1 MVTVQ
6 SVNLTT
12 QKSKNL
18 TDLQHQLLLQ
28 LNDTCIEIQNQN
40 DLNFLRKQV
49 ILNILEICQDCAKMA
64 ALPQGAFV
72 ACKLRDQ
79 YRDRDLM
86 VSRIKSGGDKNE
98 SKFYNCNKKLM
109 EYSPVKYNEKLMN
122 SIWGFYNRY
131 SPHNIK
137 SNEIVS
143 YDRYFNQQQQS
154 SAVANQLIAHNIAM
168 TATSCM
174 EWNFKK
180 N

>member
-6 SVNLTT
+6 SLNFPK
-12 QKSKNL
+12 QKSQNL
-18 TDLQHQLLLQ
+18 TDLQHQLLLLQ
-28 LNDTCIEIQNQN
+28 LNDTCIEIRNQN
-40 DLNFLRKQV
+40 NLNFLRKQV
-49 ILNILEICQDCAKMA
+49 ILNILEICQDCINMA

-72 ACKLRDQ
+72 ACKLREQ
-79 YRDRDLM
+79 YRDRDHI
-86 VSRIKSGGDKNE
+86 VSRIKTGGDKNE
-98 SKFYNCNKKLM
+98 SKFYNVM

-143 YDRYFNQQQQS
+143 HDCSYNQQQQPS
-154 SAVANQLIAHNIAM
+154 SAVANQFIAHNIAM
-168 TATSCM
+168 AATSSM